1 MRWGERRLLARR
13 CADTCING
21 LIHEHPDMKNLKYEL
36 QTALKQAMK
45 AKDSDRRNAIRL
57 LQSAIKQAE
66 VDRRTELDDD
76 AILDILRKEAKKR
89 RETIS
94 ELEAAGRSDDAAPE
108 RFELALTEEFLP
120 RQLTREELKPII
132 QAAISEVGA
141 ASMKD
146 IGQVMRAVMPKVQ
159 GLADGN
165 IVNAIVREM
174 LS

>member
-1 MRWGERRLLARR
+1 
-13 CADTCING
+13 
-21 LIHEHPDMKNLKYEL
+21 MKNLKHEL

-45 AKDSDRRNAIRL
+45 AKDRERRNAIRL

-66 VDRRTELDDD
+66 VDSRTELDDD

-94 ELEAAGRSDDAAPE
+94 ELEAAGRSNDAAAE

-120 RQLTREELKPII
+120 RQLSREELKPIV
-132 QAAISEVGA
+132 QDAITEVGA

-146 IGQVMRAVMPKVQ
+146 IGPVMRAVMPKVQ
-159 GLADGN
+159 GLADGSA
-165 IVNAIVREM
+165 VNAMVREM